1 MATKDKNTKDSST
14 VAIDYTTKES
24 ILTDK
29 KVKVVPVYRNGGWLP
44 QGHDGEFMFTG
55 TVCEFDLP
63 ISMKTGR
70 LVNILTKEEQAF
82 FEKELFLVVWLTN
95 SCTIFVTIFR
105 VLNPRNWAVT
115 HNTRKV
121 A

>member
-63 ISMKTGR
+63 ISM
-70 LVNILTKEEQAF
+70 
-82 FEKELFLVVWLTN
+82 
-95 SCTIFVTIFR
+95 
-105 VLNPRNWAVT
+105 
-115 HNTRKV
+115 
-121 A
+121 